1 MTFAESFLRKLSS
14 RLEAAGIRWMITGST
29 ASAHYGEPRQ
39 TQDLDVVIDATS
51 QELEN
56 LVTALRS
63 DCYVSPEAAR
73 EALLE
78 RGMFN
83 VVDLE
88 SGWKADLI
96 FLPLDPF
103 DQTEF
108 QRRRTVEF
116 FGIRAFLISPEGSIL
131 TKLRWAAASG
141 SERQIR
147 DVVSVIRSLGNELDR
162 EYLLHWASVL
172 GVRERLLSVLGPP
185 GIAKQD

>member
-1 MTFAESFLRKLSS
+1 
-14 RLEAAGIRWMITGST
+14 MITGST

-39 TQDLDVVIDATS
+39 TQDLDLVIDATPR
-51 QELEN
+51 ELEE
-56 LVTALRS
+56 LITALRS

-73 EALLE
+73 EALRE

-96 FLPLDPF
+96 FLPPDPF

-108 QRRRTVEF
+108 HRRRTVEF
-116 FGIRAFLISPEGSIL
+116 LGIKAFLISPEGSIL

-141 SERQIR
+141 SERQMR
-147 DVVSVIRSLGNELDR
+147 DVASVVRTLGGELDR
-162 EYLLHWASVL
+162 EYLMHWASVL
-172 GVRERLLSVLGPP
+172 GVRERLDAILSHLNGS
-185 GIAKQD
+185 GN